1 MHKQLEAS
9 LCRGSVLS
17 FIIRMISSSL
27 IGQILDCCIY
37 LYLCFAPVICWIR
50 EAVSRILNITKE
62 RERER
67 EMKKYQLKQTHPVAI
82 FGSCCVKLFCCCRLA
97 VLEAFGCR
105 GMLGMSLCE
114 VEK

>member
-1 MHKQLEAS
+1 
-9 LCRGSVLS
+9 
-17 FIIRMISSSL
+17 
-27 IGQILDCCIY
+27 
-37 LYLCFAPVICWIR
+37 
-50 EAVSRILNITKE
+50 
-62 RERER
+62 
-67 EMKKYQLKQTHPVAI
+67 MKKYQLKQTHPVAI